1 MNILEKIFPQATLQR
16 KSAVMAH
23 HQLDAMASFYDAGGY
38 EKNSMKSF
46 VAPTQTQPTV
56 EMRGESRTVSDRAWD
71 LSRNDAVVT
80 AIKNTL
86 ARGVVGSGL
95 KVFPRPVADIIG
107 ISPEEADTFSKRAGF
122 LFDAWA
128 SSMYSDASGQ
138 FNYYDVVNKM
148 FVNGIIGGNGFGVLQ
163 YKQNRN
169 AISGLR
175 VQGIDPYRVQTP
187 STMFQDPYVADGIKV
202 SKSNVPIS
210 IFIKQYDGVNRLS
223 TVSTTGK
230 DYKEVPIHGRY
241 KRNVLHYFR
250 SDRFNQFKG
259 MSAFTP
265 LIDGFK
271 QVSRYTEAELMGAVI
286 SSYFTAFITNPTGN
300 LGKGMN
306 LPTPNS
312 TATDYKLGPGL
323 VTGLAPNEDVRIV
336 SRDNAN
342 ASYEGFYNTQVTTLT
357 AALGLP
363 RDVVMCQFNK
373 SYSASKAALNQAEQL
388 YEQYRED
395 LNRDINNPV
404 YEAFITEQVAKGNL
418 DAPGYLTDPVKK
430 AAYLNCLWVGQ
441 SMGSIDPTKDA
452 EAAKLLADEG
462 LQTRRQL
469 ALKMFGSSYMDN
481 VKSLGEE
488 KKAREEAGVQTTSEM
503 SALKQA
509 EEDDKNDDKKNGKE
523 DSDE

>member
-1 MNILEKIFPQATLQR
+1 MNILEKFFPRATLER
-16 KSAVMAH
+16 KAATMAH
-23 HQLDAMASFYDAGGY
+23 HQMDAMASYYDAGGY

-46 VAPTQTQPTV
+46 VSPTQSQPTV

-95 KVFPRPVADIIG
+95 KVFPRPVADIAG
-107 ISPEEADTFSKRAGF
+107 ISQAVADEFARKAGF
-122 LFDAWA
+122 MFDAWA
-128 SSMYSDASGQ
+128 SSSYSDASGQ
-138 FNYYDVVNKM
+138 FNYYDVVSKM
-148 FVNGIIGGNGFGVLQ
+148 YVNGIIGGNGFGILQ
-163 YKQNRN
+163 YKQNKN

-187 STMFQDPYVADGIKV
+187 MTMFQDPYVADGVKV
-202 SKSNVPIS
+202 NKQNVPVS
-210 IFIKQYDGVNRLS
+210 IFVKQYAGVNSLQS
-223 TVSTTGK
+223 ITQQ
-230 DYKEVPIHGRY
+230 DYIEIPIHGRY
-241 KRNVLHYFR
+241 KRNVLHYFN

-259 MSAFTP
+259 MSAFAP

-286 SSYFTAFITNPTGN
+286 SSYFTAFITNPTGQI
-300 LGKGMN
+300 GKGMN
-306 LPTPNS
+306 LPTPNATS
-312 TATDYKLGPGL
+312 TDYKLGPGL
-323 VTGLAPNEDVRIV
+323 VTGLAPNQDVKVV

-342 ASYEGFYNTQVTTLT
+342 ASYEGFYNTQITTLT

-373 SYSASKAALNQAEQL
+373 SYSASKAALNQAELL
-388 YEQYRED
+388 YEQYRSD

-441 SMGSIDPTKDA
+441 AMGSIDPTKDA
-452 EAAKLLADEG
+452 EAAQIIADEG
-462 LQTRRQL
+462 LQTRQQL
-469 ALKMFGSSYMDN
+469 GLKLFGVSYMEN
-481 VKSLGEE
+481 VRILGEE
-488 KKAREEAGVQTTSEM
+488 KKAREAAGIETTAEMNLSKQTAEGDKKTEDNKNSKKE
-503 SALKQA
+503 
-509 EEDDKNDDKKNGKE
+509 EEDG
-523 DSDE
+523 